1 MGILFAG
8 TLDGRKQTTFQRQE
22 IMDNHYDVG
31 GAGES
36 DNYDRVYIETLRY
49 YVTTA
54 NCLRTL
60 IEERQAF
67 TTDQLTSF
75 ENVNILS

>member
-1 MGILFAG
+1 
-8 TLDGRKQTTFQRQE
+8 
-22 IMDNHYDVG
+22 MDNHYDVV

-49 YVTTA
+49 VTIA
-54 NCLRTL
+54 NRLRTL

-75 ENVNILS
+75 ENVSMLS